1 MRGLFFCVQVKFF
14 FEQFW
19 EFFPACFSIHFVSPG
34 KNRGLDAA
42 RSDAFKL

>member
-1 MRGLFFCVQVKFF
+1 VGFFLCASKVF

-19 EFFPACFSIHFVSPG
+19 GFISPACFSIHFVSPG

-42 RSDAFKL
+42 RRAALKL